1 MRARPLILLALL
13 AAAACGPNPG
23 PEPVTPLPPGPEIA
37 PPAPTTAPVTPGSA
51 ARQEFDP
58 VAIGTTPDGMRKI
71 CDDHLKAAEER
82 LAAIKALKG
91 APAEQLTFASTVG
104 GIDDVAF
111 EVNSAG
117 EFPYLMGV
125 SHPDAATREAAKQ
138 CEPRTEKFTTAM
150 WLDADAASVIKAYA
164 AKGEKLEG
172 ERARLLAD
180 VLRDFRR
187 NGLDLPPDKQKRLRE
202 INEEMTKIGQEF
214 MSNLSAVTDTLEVAP
229 SALSGLPEEYVAK
242 HTPKANGKIAITT
255 DYPDFFPFVT
265 YSKDRKAALA
275 LYVLFTNRGGDKNVK
290 LLDRLL
296 ALRGEKAKMLGYKS
310 WADYAIEPR
319 MAKTSAAVR
328 EFLDQLKGAL
338 KEPAKAEMAELMK
351 EHVRLGGK
359 ATDKLPP
366 SERFFLED
374 RVRKAKYSFDSQAL
388 SAYLEIGAV
397 KKGLMDITARMY
409 GLEYREVPAKAWHPD
424 VTAYEVVSDGKV
436 IGKFYLD
443 LYSRADKYKHAAM
456 FTVRTAKR
464 LRDGSYQTPIAALE
478 CNFPKPSPGVAPE
491 GRVGGEAPSPAPA
504 LPALMSHEDVVT
516 FFHEF
521 GHVLHH
527 LLTRSELAT
536 YSGTA
541 AVRDFVEAPS
551 QMFEEWPW
559 SREVLDLFARHH
571 KTGAKIPDDLFQ
583 AMTRARGFGRALGTQ
598 RQLFLAT
605 IDQEFHA
612 RDPVGDTTKIV
623 EAVQRATDSFEYVKG
638 THFQSS
644 FGHLIGYDAGYY
656 GYQWALSLSRD
667 VLTRFKKE
675 GLLNTATAKAWRDE
689 VLSKGGG
696 ADERE
701 MIARFL
707 GRAPSH
713 EAYLSYLQGRD

>member
-1 MRARPLILLALL
+1 M
-13 AAAACGPNPG
+13 
-23 PEPVTPLPPGPEIA
+23 
-37 PPAPTTAPVTPGSA
+37 S
-51 ARQEFDP
+51 
-58 VAIGTTPDGMRKI
+58 PDGVKKL
-71 CDDHLKAAEER
+71 CDDHLQ
-82 LAAIKALKG
+82 LAQQHLDAIKALKG
-91 APAEQLTFASTVG
+91 KPAAELSYASTLG
-104 GIDDVAF
+104 RFDDMLL
-111 EVNSAG
+111 ELNNAG

-125 SHPDAATREAAKQ
+125 AHPDAAVREAAKE
-138 CEPRTEKFTTAM
+138 CEPKSEKFTTAM
-150 WLDADAASVIKAYA
+150 FLDADLAGVIKAYA

-172 ERARLLAD
+172 ERARLLSD
-180 VLRDFRR
+180 TLRDFRR
-187 NGLDLPPDKQKRLRE
+187 NGLELPADKQARLRE
-202 INEEMTKIGQEF
+202 LNAEITKLGQDF
-214 MSNLSAVTDTLEVAP
+214 QANLASAKSTIEVAP
-229 SALSGLPEEYVAK
+229 KSLEGLPEDYIKSHA
-242 HTPKANGKIAITT
+242 PKANGKVEIST

-265 YSKDRKAALA
+265 YAKDRKAALD
-275 LYVLFTNRGGDKNVK
+275 LWVLFTNKGGDKNVK
-290 LLDRLL
+290 LLEKLL
-296 ALRGEKAKMLGYKS
+296 ALRTEKAKLLGYKS

-319 MAKTSAAVR
+319 MAKTSGAVR
-328 EFLDQLKGAL
+328 DFLGKVRDAL
-338 KEPAKAEMAELMK
+338 KDPAKVEMEELRK

-366 SERFFLED
+366 SERYYLENA
-374 RVRKAKYSFDSQAL
+374 VRKAKYAFDSQAL

-409 GLEYREVPAKAWHPD
+409 GVEYKQVPAKAWHAD
-424 VTAYEVVSDGKV
+424 VEAYEVRDAQSKQLV
-436 IGKFYLD
+436 GKFYLD
-443 LYSRADKYKHAAM
+443 LHPRADKYKHAAM

-464 LRDGSYQTPIAALE
+464 LSDGSWQTPVAALE
-478 CNFPKPSPGVAPE
+478 CNFPKPGAE
-491 GRVGGEAPSPAPA
+491 
-504 LPALMSHEDVVT
+504 PALMTHEDVVT

-527 LLTRSELAT
+527 LLTRSELAA

-551 QMFEEWPW
+551 QMFEEWAW

-583 AMTRARGFGRALGTQ
+583 AMTKARSFGRALHTQ

-605 IDQEFHA
+605 LDQELHA
-612 RDPVGDTTKIV
+612 REQVGNSTKVV
-623 EAVQRATDSFEYVKG
+623 EQVQQSTDSFVYVKG

-675 GLLNTATAKAWRDE
+675 GLLNAATARAWREE
-689 VLSKGGG
+689 VLAKGGG
-696 ADERE
+696 AEERD

-713 EAYLSYLQGRD
+713 DAYIAYLQGKD